1 LRLSGEAKCGLPMI
15 QINITAL
22 FQLLSFLFLTFVLK
36 RILFRPLLNVLD
48 ERKRTLE
55 TQAEKML
62 EFRRETREKLQEY
75 RGEIAAARRKA
86 LQIQEQTEKEALE
99 LRAETLSEKRA
110 EAETELAYV
119 REQLSREIREESA
132 ALRGQVEPLRD
143 FAVQRVIGRQS

>member
-1 LRLSGEAKCGLPMI
+1 MI

-22 FQLLSFLFLTFVLK
+22 FQLASFLFLMFVLK

-48 ERKRTLE
+48 ERKGTLE

-62 EFRRETREKLQEY
+62 EFRRETRDKLQEY

-86 LQIQEQTEKEALE
+86 LQIQEQTDKEALE
-99 LRAETLSEKRA
+99 LRAKTLSEKRA

-119 REQLSREIREESA
+119 REQLNREIKEESA
-132 ALRGQVEPLRD
+132 ALRGQVESLRD

>member
-1 LRLSGEAKCGLPMI
+1 M
-15 QINITAL
+15 
-22 FQLLSFLFLTFVLK
+22 FVLK

-62 EFRRETREKLQEY
+62 EFRSETRDKLQEY

-99 LRAETLSEKRA
+99 LRAKTLSEKRA

-119 REQLSREIREESA
+119 REQLNREIKEESA
-132 ALRGQVEPLRD
+132 ALRGQVESLRD
-143 FAVQRVIGRQS
+143 FAVQKVIGRQS

>member
-1 LRLSGEAKCGLPMI
+1 MRLSGEAKCGLPMI

>member
-1 LRLSGEAKCGLPMI
+1 MI
-15 QINITAL
+15 QINITAV
-22 FQLLSFLFLTFVLK
+22 FQLLSFLFLMFVLK
-36 RILFRPLLNVLD
+36 KILFRPMLNVLD

-62 EFRRETREKLQEY
+62 EFRRETRDKLQEY

-86 LQIQEQTEKEALE
+86 LQIQEQTEREALE
-99 LRAETLSEKRA
+99 LRAKKLSEKRG

-119 REQLSREIREESA
+119 REQLSREIKDESA
-132 ALRGQVEPLRD
+132 ALRSQVESLRD

>member
-1 LRLSGEAKCGLPMI
+1 MI

-22 FQLLSFLFLTFVLK
+22 FQLASFLFLMFVLK
-36 RILFRPLLNVLD
+36 MILFRPLLNVLD

-62 EFRRETREKLQEY
+62 EFRSETRDKLQEY

-86 LQIQEQTEKEALE
+86 LQIQEQTEIEALE
-99 LRAETLSEKRA
+99 LRAKTLSEKRA

-119 REQLSREIREESA
+119 REQLNREIKEESA
-132 ALRGQVEPLRD
+132 ALRGQVESLRD
-143 FAVQRVIGRQS
+143 FAVQKVIGRQS

>member
-1 LRLSGEAKCGLPMI
+1 MI

-22 FQLLSFLFLTFVLK
+22 FQLASFLFLMFVLK

-48 ERKRTLE
+48 ERKGTLE

-62 EFRRETREKLQEY
+62 EFRRETRDKLQEY

-99 LRAETLSEKRA
+99 LRAKTLSQKRA

-119 REQLSREIREESA
+119 REQLNREIKEESA
-132 ALRGQVEPLRD
+132 ALRGQVESLRD

>member
-1 LRLSGEAKCGLPMI
+1 MI

-22 FQLLSFLFLTFVLK
+22 FQLLSFLFLMFVLK

-62 EFRRETREKLQEY
+62 EFRSETRDKLQEY

-99 LRAETLSEKRA
+99 LRAKTLSEKRA

-119 REQLSREIREESA
+119 REQLNREIKEESA
-132 ALRGQVEPLRD
+132 ALRGQVESLRD
-143 FAVQRVIGRQS
+143 FAVQKVIGRQS